1 MKKSWIILL
10 GLIISL
16 LSVICVSAEV
26 RINEVMHHTNNS
38 FGFEWVEL
46 YNSNNENMSLI
57 NWKIGDLTTSNK
69 NFSLNISANGFGIII
84 GSGKENCLLFNI
96 PLKSCCALSQIGS
109 GLNDGPEEVFIY
121 NESSFLINNMSYN
134 KNLKPFGKSFQF
146 CSGNW
151 LERNPTPASQ
161 NNCSTSQSNP
171 TQNNTQN
178 PIQENNSNPKASISI
193 DWNDDEIIN
202 GDEFDIE
209 VNAKNLKNQKY
220 NFKIWIKDDEEN
232 IISDRYGEDS
242 SEKEVWKSGNYYIY
256 NLFEGPG
263 NKTETIKLKIR
274 KGFSDFSGDAEICFK
289 LENQKCEAIEVLKK
303 EAVVNKNNTEKIKI
317 ISKASE
323 STNSISGDV
332 IKLGSS
338 KSKETITNNQKNTNS
353 SVVYE
358 SKNEKIKIYAII
370 SFAVLCL
377 GLVILVLFN
386 KLN

>member
-1 MKKSWIILL
+1 MIFFLMKKSWIILL

-16 LSVICVSAEV
+16 LSVICISAEV
-26 RINEVMHHTNNS
+26 RINEVELNPSGTDAGN
-38 FGFEWVEL
+38 EWIEL
-46 YNSNNENMSLI
+46 YSNNEVSLI
-57 NWKIGDLTTSNK
+57 NWTLKNNDNQSIILNKTFSGYLIIALISQWLDNSDEKI
-69 NFSLNISANGFGIII
+69 
-84 GSGKENCLLFNI
+84 
-96 PLKSCCALSQIGS
+96 
-109 GLNDGPEEVFIY
+109 
-121 NESSFLINNMSYN
+121 FLYN
-134 KNLKPFGKSFQF
+134 KNELIDETIIFSDSDNDNKTWQD
-146 CSGNW
+146 CSNNW
-151 LERNPTPASQ
+151 RFIYMTKNYE
-161 NNCSTSQSNP
+161 NNCSTTQNNL

-178 PIQENNSNPKASISI
+178 PVQENNSNQKTLISLDT

-220 NFKIWIKDDEEN
+220 NFKIWIKDDDED

-242 SEKEVWKSGNYYIY
+242 SEKEVWKSGSYYIY

-263 NKTETIKLKIR
+263 NKTETVKLRIR
-274 KGFSDFSGDAEICFK
+274 KGYEYFSGDAEICFK

-303 EAVVNKNNTEKIKI
+303 EAVVNKNNTEEIKI
-317 ISKASE
+317 ISKSSE

-338 KSKETITNNQKNTNS
+338 ESKETITNNQKNTNS

-386 KLN
+386 KLK

>member
-10 GLIISL
+10 GLIINIFSIYL
-16 LSVICVSAEV
+16 VFGETIDINYPQQVIVGNEFNINLILNNFSQDVYDIKVEILNGTHNIAKIWNGESWQSTNNYVNDIINTSEINSYLFRINISENYNGLNNLTIKVRDSKSVI
-26 RINEVMHHTNNS
+26 
-38 FGFEWVEL
+38 
-46 YNSNNENMSLI
+46 
-57 NWKIGDLTTSNK
+57 
-69 NFSLNISANGFGIII
+69 
-84 GSGKENCLLFNI
+84 
-96 PLKSCCALSQIGS
+96 
-109 GLNDGPEEVFIY
+109 
-121 NESSFLINNMSYN
+121 
-134 KNLKPFGKSFQF
+134 KSF
-146 CSGNW
+146 SGYNINITPKAY
-151 LERNPTPASQ
+151 NPQQ
-161 NNCSTSQSNP
+161 NNPQTP
-171 TQNNTQN
+171 VQNNT
-178 PIQENNSNPKASISI
+178 SNPKASISI

-232 IISDRYGEDS
+232 IISDRYGKDS

-338 KSKETITNNQKNTNS
+338 KSKETITNNQKNTDSNT
-353 SVVYE
+353 VYE